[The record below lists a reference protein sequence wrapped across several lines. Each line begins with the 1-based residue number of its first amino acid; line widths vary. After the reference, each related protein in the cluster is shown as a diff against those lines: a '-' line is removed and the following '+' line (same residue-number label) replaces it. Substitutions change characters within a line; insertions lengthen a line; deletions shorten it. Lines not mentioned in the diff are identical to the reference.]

1 MQRRKVAE
9 LFLCDF
15 ASFLYV
21 KVIYVSLLHMEIIE
35 IRISA

>member
-21 KVIYVSLLHMEIIE
+21 KVTHVKLFHMEIIE